1 MLNENQLKS
10 MHYCQFSMLLGVLQV
25 CVNQAKNI

>member
-10 MHYCQFSMLLGVLQV
+10 MHYCQFNMLLV
-25 CVNQAKNI
+25 CCRFV